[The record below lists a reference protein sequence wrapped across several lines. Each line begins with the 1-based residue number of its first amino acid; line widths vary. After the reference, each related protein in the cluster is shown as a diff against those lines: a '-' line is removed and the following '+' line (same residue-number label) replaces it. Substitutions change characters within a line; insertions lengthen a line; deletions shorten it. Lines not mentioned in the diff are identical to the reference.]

1 MRGAFD
7 PEVFEQAWGDVVERH
22 EALRTRFPDELGV
35 AYQHVE
41 AIEDSRTPLSVERVS
56 VDELSQVLQAA
67 VLYPFDLGSELPV
80 RVSVFELGG
89 GEFVVLVLMHHIV
102 SDGWSLA

>member
-1 MRGAFD
+1 LNGRLDLSAF
-7 PEVFEQAWGDVVERH
+7 EAAWADVLERH
-22 EALRTRFPDELGV
+22 ESLRTRFPDESGV
-35 AYQHVE
+35 AYQDILPVRD
-41 AIEDSRTPLSVERVS
+41 ARVPLSVERVS
-56 VDELSQVLQAA
+56 ASELAGVLQAA

-89 GEFVVLVLMHHIV
+89 GEFVVLALMHHIV